1 MHHTDHGKRVISL
14 KGSEPLLRKLMAVG
28 SLSDDDIETL
38 DRLDVERAP
47 RECDVFS
54 EGDSIRDLIFLRE
67 GWACRYRLLDD
78 GRRHIVNFLLP
89 GDIIGPFT
97 PTAHQFVAG
106 ITDLTLCRLSRDLIS
121 TQALRY
127 SGISA
132 AIEALMVAEYELIAE
147 RTVSL
152 GRRNAKERTAHLLME
167 LHERLARIGRVADN
181 SFELPLTQENIG
193 DALGL
198 SIVHV
203 NRTVRALREDRIAT
217 VGYGRVTIHDF
228 ERLAELAHAEVGSG
242 VVLEEATGLSPK
254 EDRAASAG

>member
-1 MHHTDHGKRVISL
+1 MHHSTDGRNLISL
-14 KGSEPLLRKLMAVG
+14 QGNEPLLRKLMATG
-28 SLSDDDIETL
+28 SLNKDDIRAF
-38 DRLDVERAP
+38 DRLAIERAP
-47 RECDVFS
+47 RETDIFS

-89 GDIIGPFT
+89 GDIVGPFT
-97 PTAHQFVAG
+97 PTARQFVAA
-106 ITDLTLCRLSRDLIS
+106 ITDLMLCRLSRETVANQTIGH
-121 TQALRY
+121 

-132 AIEALMVAEYELIAE
+132 AIETLMAAEYELIAE

-167 LHERLARIGRVADN
+167 LHARLDRIGRVDGN

-203 NRTVRALREDRIAT
+203 NRTVRALREERIAT
-217 VGYGRVTIHDF
+217 VGYGRVTIHDL
-228 ERLAELAHAEVGSG
+228 ERLATLAHAEIGSAAAM
-242 VVLEEATGLSPK
+242 EEATGFSPRS
-254 EDRAASAG
+254 DVGVTPS